1 MIPPESIWY
10 WYDCPERNPFMSWH
24 RYLWIVHVFQRVTR
38 SAFDNWLIMWVND
51 VHSLVLVFVKT
62 WLPPSSSLQML
73 GKVSLK
79 KMIYKWVAK
88 GGGEWSRF
96 THKFQKN
103 SRFTYIKGK
112 TSNLSSCAQ
121 GFMKCLKF
129 SQTKA

>member
-1 MIPPESIWY
+1 
-10 WYDCPERNPFMSWH
+10 
-24 RYLWIVHVFQRVTR
+24 
-38 SAFDNWLIMWVND
+38 
-51 VHSLVLVFVKT
+51 
-62 WLPPSSSLQML
+62 ML
-73 GKVSLK
+73 GEVSLK

-88 GGGEWSRF
+88 GGGGDGGEGGGLIPFHTQIS
-96 THKFQKN
+96 KN